1 MFEQTQPVSFFL
13 GANTPSGFVGY
24 LDDLYDAKSGWHAF
38 LIKSGPGTGKNTL
51 IRAVLHAMVA
61 LEEPVEA
68 ICCSS
73 DPNSLDGLRCPRLK
87 LCILDATAPHI
98 MEPRYWGAGEETV
111 DLCACM
117 RSALLRSDAAEII
130 RLTDACSAMHA
141 RCRSLLRGASV
152 FLNETAQI
160 AAEYTDFSK
169 IVHTADRIAAFTF
182 GRKSA
187 VPGTETRRFLSAVT
201 PEGHVFFEKTI
212 PSLCDTIYSI
222 EDETGAVSG
231 VFLSVIREKALQA
244 GYPIITCAC
253 PLNPQKKLEHLL
265 IPSLHLGFTTANR
278 WHRLDAPVFRRIH
291 AARFTDLHAMRA
303 RKQTMAFYR
312 RTAKLFLQEAI
323 SAAKSAKL
331 LHDQM
336 ESFYIPAMNWEKADV
351 LQHSI
356 VSQFESASR
365 AYSEKIRS

>member
-222 EDETGAVSG
+222 EDETGAASG

-244 GYPIITCAC
+244 GYPISHLRLSAQSAKEIRA
-253 PLNPQKKLEHLL
+253 PLD
-265 IPSLHLGFTTANR
+265 SLFTSR
-278 WHRLDAPVFRRIH
+278 FYHRKSLAS
-291 AARFTDLHAMRA
+291 A
-303 RKQTMAFYR
+303 R
-312 RTAKLFLQEAI
+312 RTGLPANSRSTFYGPARDARAQTNHGFLSAHRKAFPAGSHFCRKI
-323 SAAKSAKL
+323 SKIAA
-331 LHDQM
+331 
-336 ESFYIPAMNWEKADV
+336 
-351 LQHSI
+351 
-356 VSQFESASR
+356 
-365 AYSEKIRS
+365 